1 MIVQRLGLPKPA
13 ASSCVKYVCRGVR
26 EPARDPCRAVGAVG
40 IGGVAGAGVLARDR
54 GKAPQW
60 CSYRSTRVA
69 SDARRCETLRNGN
82 APVPINRRF
91 TRNGA
96 RWPLPDLASCMSQLS
111 FAHLPLPHEQASPHA
126 RERRATPA
134 GALLKALSTIE
145 RGMPRRWHQRRL
157 VRTVQRTVIHKA
169 THLTNHRHRP
179 WWWIPQS
186 ARGFPFLQLGPE
198 SSLRTLGRPTIWR
211 SRPAQRAG
219 IRCLDRSDSPCWY
232 SRGGHLPRAA
242 SYKRYVDRR
251 TCTHRR
257 RGQWRELFATSG
269 LPPGRCCWAPAA
281 NEFARSR
288 AGRRS

>member
-1 MIVQRLGLPKPA
+1 M
-13 ASSCVKYVCRGVR
+13 
-26 EPARDPCRAVGAVG
+26 RDV
-40 IGGVAGAGVLARDR
+40 
-54 GKAPQW
+54 
-60 CSYRSTRVA
+60 
-69 SDARRCETLRNGN
+69 ARRCATG
-82 APVPINRRF
+82 
-91 TRNGA
+91 TH
-96 RWPLPDLASCMSQLS
+96 LS
-111 FAHLPLPHEQASPHA
+111 RSTGDSPATVRGGPYQIWRHACRSFHSRTCRCPHEQASPHA

-186 ARGFPFLQLGPE
+186 VRGVPFLQLGPE
-198 SSLRTLGRPTIWR
+198 SSLRTTGRPTIWR
-211 SRPAQRAG
+211 SRPALRAG

-232 SRGGHLPRAA
+232 SRGGHLPRAVWCG
-242 SYKRYVDRR
+242 RYVDRR
-251 TCTHRR
+251 TCTDRR